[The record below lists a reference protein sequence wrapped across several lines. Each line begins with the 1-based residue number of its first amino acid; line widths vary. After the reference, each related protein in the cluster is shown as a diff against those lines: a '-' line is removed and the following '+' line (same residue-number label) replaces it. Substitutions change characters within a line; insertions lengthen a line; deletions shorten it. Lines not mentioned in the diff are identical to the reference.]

1 MKWDEA
7 VKKSPYGL
15 AVALT
20 EQGHSLRL
28 MNASKEIFKIE
39 SPQGRPEY
47 SSNTSRAVGRLNW
60 QPVEAPLVRFTR
72 FEELME
78 IAKDPKKELPDPE
91 PEPDCEL
98 HEGQRGLQAM
108 MIEWHERLRNLL
120 GHAGEV
126 VKTGFD
132 DPELAN
138 RLEAIS
144 AEALAMRELL

>member
-1 MKWDEA
+1 
-7 VKKSPYGL
+7 
-15 AVALT
+15 
-20 EQGHSLRL
+20 
-28 MNASKEIFKIE
+28 
-39 SPQGRPEY
+39 
-47 SSNTSRAVGRLNW
+47 
-60 QPVEAPLVRFTR
+60 
-72 FEELME
+72 
-78 IAKDPKKELPDPE
+78 
-91 PEPDCEL
+91 
-98 HEGQRGLQAM
+98 M